1 MATPQQPKPSIV
13 GRKITGIRQLTE
25 EECQQIW
32 GMPAS
37 MSDMPLTIQLDDG
50 SELVPSSDP
59 EGNGVGALFYF
70 NSKGEGDV
78 LIPPQDE

>member
-1 MATPQQPKPSIV
+1 MATSNPSIV
-13 GRKITGIRQLTE
+13 GRTITGIRRLND
-25 EECQQIW
+25 EECEQIW

-37 MSDMPLTIQLDDG
+37 MYDMPLVIELDDG
-50 SELVPSSDP
+50 SELIPSSDP

-70 NSKGEGDV
+70 NPEGEGET